1 MRGFLTWIV
10 TLALAALLVLGVVFL
25 PEYITDQYDTEYL
38 NSYRLYAEKQSD
50 AMNTSL
56 TPAEK
61 LSILGE
67 GDKNIVDVVVKED
80 YQELKKNDSR
90 LLERLE
96 EEIIKL
102 EDKSLLPVVSDK
114 LDMKKDYD
122 YARLIAVT
130 VSYKPGKIIY
140 LWKVAFATGYGSDM
154 DFWVDADTYQIYMA
168 ELVCSSAVS
177 PYINEIREKWAEDEK
192 GITTAWGIARNGLAE
207 HWGRAYVDYLLGEE
221 EKDTGD
227 EKEGEK
233 ITEIS
238 VGDSD
243 IIFATKDTVSCNMEF
258 WISDIGKINCRM
270 YNYGVDEVDG
280 DYGDFRFEVE
290 NFNDGYIKMNE
301 SGSKSMYE
309 DDFSESAAY

>member
-140 LWKVAFATGYGSDM
+140 LWKVAFTTGYGSDM

-192 GITTAWGIARNGLAE
+192 GIATAWGIDGKRIAE
-207 HWGRAYVDYLLGEE
+207 HWGRAYVDYLWGEE
-221 EKDTGD
+221 EKETGD

-233 ITEIS
+233 IIVS
-238 VGDSD
+238 DSD
-243 IIFATKDTVSCNMEF
+243 IIFATKDTVSCSMEF
-258 WISDIGKINCRM
+258 WISDIGEINCSM
-270 YNYGVDEVDG
+270 YGYGVDEVDG
-280 DYGDFRFEVE
+280 EYGDFRFEVE

-309 DDFSESAAY
+309 DGFSESAAY